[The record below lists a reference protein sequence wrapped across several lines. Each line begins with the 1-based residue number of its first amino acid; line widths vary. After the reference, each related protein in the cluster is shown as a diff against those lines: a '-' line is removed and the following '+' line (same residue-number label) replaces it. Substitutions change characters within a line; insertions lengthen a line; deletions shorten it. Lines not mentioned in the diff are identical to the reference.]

1 MLLDRAWSR
10 FRLTGGRMSYW
21 VVGFIL
27 AIDTD
32 GVVILPSGMLVVHL
46 VPRIRDPLLGFSQG
60 LTVLAGVFNQST
72 EPLWWLTQLYLIRQ
86 TLSCYSMWPLLDT
99 S

>member
-1 MLLDRAWSR
+1 
-10 FRLTGGRMSYW
+10 MSYW

-46 VPRIRDPLLGFSQG
+46 VPQLRDPLLGFSQG
-60 LTVLAGVFNQST
+60 LTVLAGVLN
-72 EPLWWLTQLYLIRQ
+72 
-86 TLSCYSMWPLLDT
+86 
-99 S
+99 